1 MVRIAL
7 VGAGLAC
14 AGMAI
19 VFGARGLAL
28 TRPGLLFL
36 VIGPSAAA
44 IVLTYVAIGQAW
56 RIARWQPARIARRVA
71 GELAFL
77 GLALLVVEALVA
89 IWAPD
94 RPSGQLVRRDAAAKL
109 GLPFDTRTYSEVVA
123 QLRESGVDALPG
135 LARDWPRHPFVRERL
150 PDGLYPLSHASH
162 VSVVE
167 CNEGGE
173 YHVYQTD
180 EFGFNNPPGLL
191 TNSSIGIAAVGESL
205 TFGHCVPSAQS
216 LIGILRQVYPR
227 TANFGMAGSLNL
239 TMLAT
244 FREYVEPL
252 KPPLVLWILNPWDVG
267 NEDELQDPVL
277 RRYLDPAFSQHLR
290 ERQSE
295 VDRLVRRIAIPAQVE
310 ADRTARQAIDRAE
323 AGRVTGVPL
332 LAQLRARRYISL
344 WRSRPETTDRRL
356 FDQVLT
362 LAKQTT
368 QRWGGDFVVLILPT
382 PAAPSA
388 LPYEHFK
395 RVLTERG
402 IPVIDAMP
410 LFQGRP
416 DPAAFYT
423 LRIGSHPTAA
433 GHALLADYV
442 SRELEQRFPQRL
454 ATLR

>member
-1 MVRIAL
+1 
-7 VGAGLAC
+7 
-14 AGMAI
+14 
-19 VFGARGLAL
+19 
-28 TRPGLLFL
+28 
-36 VIGPSAAA
+36 
-44 IVLTYVAIGQAW
+44 
-56 RIARWQPARIARRVA
+56 
-71 GELAFL
+71 
-77 GLALLVVEALVA
+77 
-89 IWAPD
+89 
-94 RPSGQLVRRDAAAKL
+94 
-109 GLPFDTRTYSEVVA
+109 
-123 QLRESGVDALPG
+123 
-135 LARDWPRHPFVRERL
+135 
-150 PDGLYPLSHASH
+150 
-162 VSVVE
+162 
-167 CNEGGE
+167 
-173 YHVYQTD
+173 
-180 EFGFNNPPGLL
+180 
-191 TNSSIGIAAVGESL
+191 
-205 TFGHCVPSAQS
+205 
-216 LIGILRQVYPR
+216 
-227 TANFGMAGSLNL
+227 
-239 TMLAT
+239 
-244 FREYVEPL
+244 VEPL